1 MSEVRGDDALG
12 GVPFNVSNP
21 AFASGAG
28 STQVQ
33 PPAPAEDELVLE
45 DELEVPDTEQTEVE
59 VEDEVETGPDGETPG
74 LLDPTQGD
82 LDEDVP
88 VVPVDE
94 PDDVE
99 GDVEEDA
106 ADVPGGE
113 A

>member
-28 STQVQ
+28 STQVR
-33 PPAPAEDELVLE
+33 PPAPAEEPE
-45 DELEVPDTEQTEVE
+45 AELEVPAEQTEVE
-59 VEDEVETGPDGETPG
+59 AGSGETPG
-74 LLDPTQGD
+74 LPDPTQGD
-82 LDEDVP
+82 LDES
-88 VVPVDE
+88 VPVDE
-94 PDDVE
+94 PAPGNDVE
-99 GDVEEDA
+99 EDAEEDA